1 MKDVS
6 INRLDSPARCCVM
19 HTREARCHAGRGRGR
34 APRAHTDPVRGGSA
48 SPLKE
53 GSAPNPDPSRLS
65 LSSCRGLLPPN
76 DLSGV
81 VATRRSSIP
90 LDPTPSSLPAR
101 ALEQSHAARPGNAA
115 GATEAPETQPV
126 AFEISFKPK
135 PRRGPHNAPRRRH
148 MTALPNGFRAGAA
161 KLSGSLTVTHARRP
175 SAWVSF
181 CVEQV
186 TIGGRGT

>member
-6 INRLDSPARCCVM
+6 INRLDSPARRCVM

-65 LSSCRGLLPPN
+65 LGSCRGLLPPD

-115 GATEAPETQPV
+115 GSKSLPRPCQRAWKSHETTAGPPQSLLSVQHHAPGRPT
-126 AFEISFKPK
+126 
-135 PRRGPHNAPRRRH
+135 PRPHC
-148 MTALPNGFRAGAA
+148 
-161 KLSGSLTVTHARRP
+161 RP
-175 SAWVSF
+175 SRVIS
-181 CVEQV
+181 
-186 TIGGRGT
+186 GGPRSSGCGGGSCHPGLQP